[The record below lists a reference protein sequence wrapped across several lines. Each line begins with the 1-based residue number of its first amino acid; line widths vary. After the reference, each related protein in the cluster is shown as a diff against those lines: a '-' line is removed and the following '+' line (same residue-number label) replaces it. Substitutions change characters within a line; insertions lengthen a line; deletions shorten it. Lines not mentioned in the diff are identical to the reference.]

1 MLPKIDVPIYD
12 IKLVSNDKKIRFRPF
27 TVKEEKLFLMA
38 MESQETDQ
46 ESTLNTIKQVLNN
59 CVIDDID
66 IDSIPTFDLEY
77 LLINL
82 RAKSVGEEI
91 TLKYKCNND
100 IEKEG
105 KTEKCGNVVDM
116 TFNILDVKPEK
127 QKDHTNKIQI
137 NDKLGLVMKYPTFSL
152 LQVYENKSEANVLI
166 DMIIDCIDYVYD
178 ENNIYYAKDST
189 KEELTEFLDSL
200 QTKDL
205 EKIKVFFDTMPKVS
219 KSLNFKCRKC
229 SYEESINIE
238 GIQSFFV

>member
-1 MLPKIDVPIYD
+1 MLPKIDVPVYNLT
-12 IKLVSNDKKIRFRPF
+12 LVSNDKKIRFRPF

-38 MESQETDQ
+38 MEAGDDKEA
-46 ESTLNTIKQVLNN
+46 TLNTIKQVLNN
-59 CVIDDID
+59 CIIDDLD
-66 IDSIPTFDLEY
+66 IDSLPTFDLEY

-100 IEKEG
+100 VEKEG
-105 KTEKCGNVVDM
+105 TTEKCGNVVDL
-116 TFNILDVKPEK
+116 TFNILEVKPEK

-152 LQVYENKSEANVLI
+152 LQNYEGKTEANALI
-166 DMIIDCIDYVYD
+166 DMIVECVDYIYD
-178 ENNIYYAKDST
+178 EENMYYAKDST

-200 QTKDL
+200 QSKDL

-219 KSLNFKCRKC
+219 KKIDFKCKKC
-229 SYEESINIE
+229 GYEENVDLE
-238 GIQSFFV
+238 GIQNFFV